1 MEFLESMSFPWDHCI
16 VVLTHGDHAFLSMP
30 EEERYRALKEAMAN
44 NELPK
49 QLKKLI
55 NNSNDRA
62 LIVESSKTGDEKYY
76 HSVMKKFLALIS
88 RIPGP
93 YRNPHFLRFAQQVN
107 KSRQAEYNTILQDS
121 ESLNALQ
128 DKPQVVGLFKSFQS
142 AAKNVAVAQ
151 EEFIKY
157 LHKIVDMHSKG
168 YSPGVRAAAGI
179 GTAACVASFAA
190 FLFGV
195 GLIPLTFGASTAV
208 VTGGL
213 VVVAGGVGAT
223 TIPPLVR
230 TRQNSSEV
238 QKAQE
243 YFDHATM
250 KMEELYQLYEEIMKK
265 IPEDSLGR
273 DHPEVHCTSL
283 QFAHLVGV
291 HIHGAK
297 AKGDELCLTAEKLAV
312 YHKLRKQAKEKYKE
326 GSKSNSDLETSPSYA
341 LPIGFNLLA
350 RGFDVAYT
358 VGAVVEVTQISKES
372 KEVDTRM
379 LKTTCIAT
387 LEKEMRTIKLLCKV
401 PKQ

>member
-1 MEFLESMSFPWDHCI
+1 MVEFLESVSFPWDHCI
-16 VVLTHGDHAFLSMP
+16 VVLNHGDHAFPSMP
-30 EEERYRALKEAMAN
+30 EEEKYTALKEAMAN

-76 HSVMKKFLALIS
+76 HSVMKRFLDILDG
-88 RIPGP
+88 IPVP
-93 YRNPHFLRFAQQVN
+93 YNNPYFLHFARLVEKSCQVAY
-107 KSRQAEYNTILQDS
+107 KAV
-121 ESLNALQ
+121 LQ
-128 DKPQVVGLFKSFQS
+128 DKQSLDELETKTQDLFQS
-142 AAKNVAVAQ
+142 LQSTGKEVTVAQ
-151 EEFIKY
+151 EEFIGY
-157 LHKIVDMHSKG
+157 LEKIADVTNSRILT
-168 YSPGVRAAAGI
+168 PEV
-179 GTAACVASFAA
+179 TVA
-190 FLFGV
+190 
-195 GLIPLTFGASTAV
+195 AV
-208 VTGGL
+208 VTGIATTLFG
-213 VVVAGGVGAT
+213 VSFMPITFGMSATAVAGGLAVLAGGIGAS
-223 TIPPLVR
+223 TIPPIVKML
-230 TRQNSSEV
+230 QNTSEV
-238 QKAQE
+238 KSTQVSYDNAKVI
-243 YFDHATM
+243 
-250 KMEELYQLYEEIMKK
+250 MERLYQLYEEIMQK
-265 IPEDSLGR
+265 IQKDSLGQKY
-273 DHPEVHCTSL
+273 PEVHSL
-283 QFAHLVGV
+283 LFAHLAGV
-291 HIHGAK
+291 HIHGEE